1 VNPTRDNAKITPVR
15 SRLADAVVAALSP
28 APTAP

>member
-1 VNPTRDNAKITPVR
+1 MTPCDTCERCRGRGGRVR
-15 SRLADAVVAALSP
+15 APGALSP